1 MVRVNFTQALKRFYP
16 ELEPFDVDC
25 DNVCELV
32 QVMDERY
39 PGIKNYIVDEQGQLR
54 KHVNI
59 FVQQKLIND
68 RVKLQDQLAPNDEVY
83 IMQALSG
90 G

>member
-1 MVRVNFTQALKRFYP
+1 MAKVNFTQALKRFYP
-16 ELEPFDVDC
+16 DLGPMLVDC
-25 DNVCELV
+25 RNVSELID
-32 QVMDERY
+32 MLDRKH
-39 PGIKNYIVDEQGQLR
+39 PGLKNYIVNEQGQLR

-59 FVQQKLIND
+59 FVSQKLISD
-68 RVKLQDQLAPNDEVY
+68 RDRLQDTLRPDDEVY

>member
-1 MVRVNFTQALKRFYP
+1 MAKVNFTQALKRFYP
-16 ELEPFDVDC
+16 QLEPMKVDC
-25 DNVCELV
+25 NRVSELIELL
-32 QVMDERY
+32 DSRH
-39 PGIKNYIVDEQGQLR
+39 PGLKNYIVNEQGHLR

-59 FVQQKLIND
+59 FVQQKLISD
-68 RVKLQDQLAPNDEVY
+68 RVGLQDELHPDDEVY

>member
-16 ELEPFDVDC
+16 DLEPFEVDC
-25 DNVCELV
+25 DNVSELV

-39 PGIKNYIVDEQGQLR
+39 PGIRNYIVDEQGHLR

-59 FVQQKLIND
+59 FVQQKLISD
-68 RVKLQDQLAPNDEVY
+68 RIKLQDQLAPNDEVY

>member
-1 MVRVNFTQALKRFYP
+1 MT
-16 ELEPFDVDC
+16 VDC
-25 DNVCELV
+25 NKVSELIELLDS
-32 QVMDERY
+32 QH
-39 PGIKNYIVDEQGQLR
+39 PGLKNYIVNEQGQLR

-59 FVQQKLIND
+59 FVQQKLISD
-68 RVKLQDQLAPNDEVY
+68 RVGLQDILHPDDEVY